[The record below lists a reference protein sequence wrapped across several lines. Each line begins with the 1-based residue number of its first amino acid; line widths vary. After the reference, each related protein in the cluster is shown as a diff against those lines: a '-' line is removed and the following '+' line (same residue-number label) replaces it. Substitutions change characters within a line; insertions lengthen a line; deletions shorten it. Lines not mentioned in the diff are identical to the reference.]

1 MQHTAAF
8 RSAKI
13 ALAFVGLV
21 VGAGF
26 ATGAEVIQY
35 FVGFG
40 GIGIWGAVLAGLLVS
55 VGGAVILQLGSAF
68 LAQEHK
74 AVFRSVAHPAMAR
87 ILDVTVTVTLFAIGF
102 VMIAGAG
109 ATLNQQLG
117 WPSWVGAALMTALVI
132 VTGMLDVD
140 KVSDV
145 ISVLTPLVVVA
156 VIGGLVYTLAT
167 REGAFTVNEALAA
180 QTATPIGSWWLSSLN
195 YAGLVLVMAVSM
207 CLVIGGSITNPREA
221 FFGGLGGGLLY
232 TVLMVMAA
240 VLLYLDFHEIG
251 GAPVPMLELFHS
263 IHPVLG
269 WAMVVVIF
277 AMVYNS
283 AIGMF
288 YALGRRLT
296 ADRPERYRPVFIGVT
311 LLGFAVSF
319 VGFGA
324 LMNVVYP
331 FLGYLGLLL
340 AVVLVAWWIAH
351 RRELAAE
358 RTLRMRLASL
368 LRLRRHPGK
377 TFTRGHAEALD
388 EVAAQSVAEPEAV
401 TGMIEMQVAR
411 DLEAELE
418 ETPGGAEGS
427 HRA

>member
-167 REGAFTVNEALAA
+167 REGAFTGNEALAA
-180 QTATPIGSWWLSSLN
+180 QTASSTVS
-195 YAGLVLVMAVSM
+195 ARDQVLGIAES
-207 CLVIGGSITNPREA
+207 LD
-221 FFGGLGGGLLY
+221 
-232 TVLMVMAA
+232 AA
-240 VLLYLDFHEIG
+240 VGRIE
-251 GAPVPMLELFHS
+251 GA
-263 IHPVLG
+263 
-269 WAMVVVIF
+269 
-277 AMVYNS
+277 S
-283 AIGMF
+283 ADITHVAQIAG
-288 YALGRRLT
+288 A
-296 ADRPERYRPVFIGVT
+296 GV
-311 LLGFAVSF
+311 
-319 VGFGA
+319 
-324 LMNVVYP
+324 
-331 FLGYLGLLL
+331 
-340 AVVLVAWWIAH
+340 
-351 RRELAAE
+351 
-358 RTLRMRLASL
+358 
-368 LRLRRHPGK
+368 
-377 TFTRGHAEALD
+377 
-388 EVAAQSVAEPEAV
+388 
-401 TGMIEMQVAR
+401 
-411 DLEAELE
+411 
-418 ETPGGAEGS
+418 
-427 HRA
+427 